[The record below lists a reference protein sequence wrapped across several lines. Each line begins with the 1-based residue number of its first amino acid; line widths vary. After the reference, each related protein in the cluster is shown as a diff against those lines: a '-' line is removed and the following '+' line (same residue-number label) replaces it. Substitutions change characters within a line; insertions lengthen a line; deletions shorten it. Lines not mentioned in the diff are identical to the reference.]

1 MFVSFCNDFECQLN
15 VQYKQIIKQ
24 VCVCVCVCVCVYMLQ
39 RAINSTVSL
48 YQQNQL

>member
-1 MFVSFCNDFECQLN
+1 MFVSFCNDFECLLN
-15 VQYKQIIKQ
+15 VQCMQLIKK
-24 VCVCVCVCVCVYMLQ
+24 VCVCVYMLQ

>member
-1 MFVSFCNDFECQLN
+1 MFVSFCNDFECLLN
-15 VQYKQIIKQ
+15 VQYTQLIKKR
-24 VCVCVCVCVCVYMLQ
+24 VCVCVYMLQ